1 MSDDFFDDL
10 NDLTPANESE
20 YNIDSSGEVE
30 SGLSKL
36 ASLVED
42 INRELR
48 PETILNRA
56 ISASIELTGA
66 ERGFLVLVSEHG
78 EWKFSVAKNMEA
90 DIDDAETA
98 ASRTIIRK
106 VLESRRPLLVNDVVG
121 SSDLTKQQSI
131 ARMQVRSVMGA
142 PLVSKGKL
150 LGAAYVDTSK
160 LAGVFDQTSLVLFET
175 FVHLAAVA
183 LENARLIELE
193 VESKAKYK
201 ELQEYLSTILKS
213 QPHGLLILD
222 DSYRIE
228 YVNPQA
234 KLFLGEMVK
243 PGINLSEAGCFDED
257 VLDEMTRALKFFL
270 EDNREYRDQLRLN
283 GRTLSYSFFK
293 VQKDREGHIQTGI
306 VLEDI
311 TTQKVLEKKLI
322 ESEKRSTV
330 NQLAGG
336 IAHEINNSLQPVK
349 GRVELLSMRL
359 ERKGVEID
367 EGINKDL
374 TTISALTE
382 RIEKIAKNLRHLTK
396 PAAPN
401 LEDVDLKQLIT
412 STVELL
418 DSTTGSLRGFSTK
431 PDDSEYSLI
440 LHIEDNLAPITGDRH
455 GLESAFINIILN
467 SVHAIRERKA
477 GQLRISAFPAKGGV
491 EVVFADTGT
500 GIHPEVLPH
509 IFEPYYT
516 TKGEIGTGLGMSI
529 LQNVAEIHGAELKV
543 ESRYGEGTKTSLIF
557 PVKSPVHTRKP
568 VA

>member
-1 MSDDFFDDL
+1 MPDDFFDDL
-10 NDLTPANESE
+10 NDLAPVNESD

-42 INRELR
+42 INHDLR
-48 PETILNRA
+48 PETILNRV

-66 ERGFLVLVSEHG
+66 ERGFLVLVSENG
-78 EWKFSVAKNMEA
+78 EWKFSVAKNMET
-90 DIDDAETA
+90 DIDDAESA
-98 ASRTIIRK
+98 VSRTIIRK

-142 PLVSKGKL
+142 PLISKGKL

-183 LENARLIELE
+183 LENARLIKLE

-201 ELQEYLSTILKS
+201 ELQEYLATILKS

-222 DSYRIE
+222 ENCRIE
-228 YVNPQA
+228 YANPQA
-234 KLFLGEMVK
+234 KLFLGEIVK
-243 PGINLSEAGCFDED
+243 PGIKLCDAGCFDL
-257 VLDEMTRALKFFL
+257 VLMDEIKQALKLFL
-270 EDNREYRDQLRLN
+270 EEKREYRDQVKLG
-283 GRTLSYSFFK
+283 GRTLAYSFFN
-293 VQKDREGHIQTGI
+293 VQKDREGRLQTGM

-311 TTQKVLEKKLI
+311 SAQKVLERKLI

-401 LEDVDLKQLIT
+401 LEQVDLKRLIT

-418 DSTTGSLRGFSTK
+418 DTTTGSLRGFST
-431 PDDSEYSLI
+431 DSQNSEFALI
-440 LHIEDNLAPITGDRH
+440 LNIADNLAPITGDSH

-467 SVHAIRERKA
+467 SVHAIREKKT
-477 GQLRISAFPAKGGV
+477 GHLRISAFPSKGGI
-491 EVVFADTGT
+491 EVAFADTGT

-516 TKGEIGTGLGMSI
+516 TKGETGTGL
-529 LQNVAEIHGAELKV
+529 
-543 ESRYGEGTKTSLIF
+543 
-557 PVKSPVHTRKP
+557 
-568 VA
+568 

>member
-10 NDLTPANESE
+10 SDLTPESE
-20 YNIDSSGEVE
+20 TDFNIDSSGEVE
-30 SGLSKL
+30 SGLTRL
-36 ASLVED
+36 AALVED
-42 INRELR
+42 INRDLR

-66 ERGFLVLVSEHG
+66 ERGFLVLVSDKG
-78 EWKFSVAKNMEA
+78 EWKFSVAKNMDA

-98 ASRTIIRK
+98 ASHTIIRK
-106 VLESRRPLLVNDVVG
+106 VLESKRPLLVNDVVG

-142 PLVSKGKL
+142 PLISKGKL

-183 LENARLIELE
+183 LENARLIEAE
-193 VESKAKYK
+193 VESKARYK
-201 ELQEYLSTILKS
+201 ELQEYLATILKS

-222 DSYRIE
+222 DACSVE

-234 KLFLGEMVK
+234 KEYLGESVK
-243 PGINLSEAGCFDED
+243 PGAKLSDVGCLDEETMSVMISALQRFLDED
-257 VLDEMTRALKFFL
+257 
-270 EDNREYRDQLRLN
+270 REYRDYIRLS
-283 GRTLSYSFFK
+283 GRTLAYSFFK
-293 VQKDREGHIQTGI
+293 VNRDREGHLKAGM

-311 TTQKVLEKKLI
+311 TAQKVLEKKLI

-374 TTISALTE
+374 TTISALTD

-396 PAAPN
+396 PAAPDF
-401 LEDVDLKQLIT
+401 EKIDLRRLIS

-418 DSTTGSLRGFSTK
+418 DTTTGSLRGFSTNST
-431 PDDSEYSLI
+431 DSEFALI
-440 LHIEDNLAPITGDRH
+440 LDISEDIEPITGDRH
-455 GLESAFINIILN
+455 GLESAFINIIIN
-467 SVHAIRERKA
+467 AIHAIREKKS
-477 GQLRISAFPAKGGV
+477 GQLRISAHRTKNGI
-491 EVVFADTGT
+491 EVRFSDTGT

-509 IFEPYYT
+509 VFEPYYT
-516 TKGEIGTGLGMSI
+516 TKGEKGTGLGMSI
-529 LQNVAEIHGAELKV
+529 LQNVAEIHKADLRL
-543 ESRYGEGTKTSLIF
+543 ESDYGQGTRISLIF
-557 PVKSPVHTRKP
+557 PATDAVPST
-568 VA
+568 

>member
-1 MSDDFFDDL
+1 VSDDFFDDL
-10 NDLTPANESE
+10 NDLTPENESE
-20 YNIDSSGEVE
+20 SNLDSSGEVE
-30 SGLSKL
+30 TGLTKL

-42 INRELR
+42 LNRDLR

-66 ERGFLVLVSEHG
+66 ERGFLVLISENG
-78 EWKFSVAKNMEA
+78 EWKFSVAKNMDT
-90 DIDDAETA
+90 DIDDAEAA

-106 VLESRRPLLVNDVVG
+106 VLEACRPILVNDVVG
-121 SSDLTKQQSI
+121 SSDLTNQQSI

-142 PLVSKGKL
+142 PLISKGKL

-183 LENARLIELE
+183 LENARLIEAE
-193 VESKAKYK
+193 VESKAQYK

-213 QPHGLLILD
+213 QPHGLIILD
-222 DSYRIE
+222 DDCIIE
-228 YVNPQA
+228 YANPQA
-234 KLFLGEMVK
+234 KQFLGDTLRTGTK
-243 PGINLSEAGCFDED
+243 LSETVCFDSRTMNE
-257 VLDEMTRALKFFL
+257 VQVA
-270 EDNREYRDQLRLN
+270 LRLFTEE
-283 GRTLSYSFFK
+283 GREHRSLFKSGELTLAYSFFK
-293 VQKDREGHIQTGI
+293 VQKDRDGRIRTGM

-311 TTQKVLEKKLI
+311 TAQKNLEKKLI

-349 GRVELLSMRL
+349 GRVELLAMRL
-359 ERKGVEID
+359 ERKGIEFDAGID
-367 EGINKDL
+367 KDL

-396 PAAPN
+396 PVEPN
-401 LEDVDLKQLIT
+401 FKQVDLKRLIK

-418 DSTTGSLRGFSTK
+418 DSTTGSLRGFSTS
-431 PDDSEYSLI
+431 DHESEFTLK
-440 LHIEDNLAPITGDRH
+440 LDLADNLAPITGDRH

-467 SVHAIRERKA
+467 AVHAIRERKS
-477 GQLRISAFPAKGGV
+477 GQLSISVRSADDGI
-491 EVVFADTGT
+491 EVSFEDTGM

-509 IFEPYYT
+509 IFEPYFT
-516 TKGEIGTGLGMSI
+516 TKGEKGTGLGMSI
-529 LQNVAEIHGAELKV
+529 LQNVADIHGAELKV
-543 ESRYGEGTKTSLIF
+543 ESRYGEGTCIRLTF
-557 PVKSPVHTRKP
+557 PVAEHTASIK
-568 VA
+568 A